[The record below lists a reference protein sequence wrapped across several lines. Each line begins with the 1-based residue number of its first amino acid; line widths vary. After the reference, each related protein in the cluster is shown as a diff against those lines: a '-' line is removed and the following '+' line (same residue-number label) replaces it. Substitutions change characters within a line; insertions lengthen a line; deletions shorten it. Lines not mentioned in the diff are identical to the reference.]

1 MYVDATSFIL
11 ELWRFLSI
19 SSLQEQHNIPN
30 VSRLLISK
38 VNFCNQFV
46 EEISVYLYLH
56 TVL

>member
-1 MYVDATSFIL
+1 MYVDTTSFIL

-30 VSRLLISK
+30 VSRLLIAK

>member
-1 MYVDATSFIL
+1 MYVDTTSFIL

-46 EEISVYLYLH
+46 EEINVYLYLH